1 MGMLTHSYHCSGFHD
16 IDEAVN
22 KELEKSQHV
31 HSSWSKKYIFIL
43 VAIKA
48 NAKTIEEKN
57 LKRRRSKKLA
67 YPLFFGVFLHKGI

>member
-1 MGMLTHSYHCSGFHD
+1 MGMLTHNYHCSGFPD

-31 HSSWSKKYIFIL
+31 HSSWSKKDIFTP

-48 NAKTIEEKN
+48 NVKTIEEEK
-57 LKRRRSKKLA
+57 
-67 YPLFFGVFLHKGI
+67 I

>member
-1 MGMLTHSYHCSGFHD
+1 MGMLTHNYHCSGFHD

-31 HSSWSKKYIFIL
+31 HSSWSKKDIFTL

-48 NAKTIEEKN
+48 NAKTIEEK
-57 LKRRRSKKLA
+57 KSKATLQ
-67 YPLFFGVFLHKGI
+67 

>member
-1 MGMLTHSYHCSGFHD
+1 MGMLTHNYHCSGFPD

-31 HSSWSKKYIFIL
+31 HSSWSKKDIFTL

-48 NAKTIEEKN
+48 NVKTIEEEK
-57 LKRRRSKKLA
+57 
-67 YPLFFGVFLHKGI
+67 I